1 MLRRHVLTAAAGILG
16 AGVLPLG
23 RALAQEEATS
33 SLVIPP
39 REVPIAAAIP
49 AGQIHVMPDDF
60 ALYWT
65 LPGGRAIRYAVGV
78 GRDDLYEAGTFVI
91 QAKKEWP
98 SWTPTPGMLEREP
111 EVYGK
116 WADGMPG
123 GVDNPLGARALYLFK
138 DGYDTFLRIHGT
150 NRPETIGT
158 AVSNGCARLVNDQ
171 MTELYEKVPL
181 ETTVFLYP
189 KAGQLRGTDHSGG

>member
-1 MLRRHVLTAAAGILG
+1 MRRRYFLTGTLGVLG
-16 AGVLPLG
+16 AGTLPLG
-23 RALAQEEATS
+23 VARAQDAEAQA
-33 SLVIPP
+33 IAMPP
-39 REVPIAAAIP
+39 REVAIAEGIP

-65 LPGGRAIRYAVGV
+65 LPGGRAIRYGVGV
-78 GRDDLYEAGTFVI
+78 GRDNLYEAGTFVI

-123 GVDNPLGARALYLFK
+123 GEDNPLGARALYLFK

-150 NRPETIGT
+150 NRPGTIGT

-171 MTELYEKVPL
+171 IIELYEKVPL

-189 KAGQLRGTDHSGG
+189 KAGQPVGAGHSHS

>member
-1 MLRRHVLTAAAGILG
+1 MLRRHFLTGAAGTLG
-16 AGVLPLG
+16 AGAFPFG
-23 RALAQEEATS
+23 WASAQEEATPS
-33 SLVIPP
+33 SVIPP
-39 REVPIAAAIP
+39 REVPIAAGIP

-65 LPGGRAIRYAVGV
+65 LPGARALRYAVGV
-78 GRDDLYEAGTFVI
+78 GRDDLYEAGTFLI

-123 GVDNPLGARALYLFK
+123 GIDNPLGARALYLFK

-150 NRPETIGT
+150 NAPSTIGT
-158 AVSNGCARLVNDQ
+158 AVSNGCARLVNEQ
-171 MTELYEKVPL
+171 IIELYEMVPL
-181 ETTVFLYP
+181 ETKVFLYP
-189 KAGQLRGTDHSGG
+189 KAGMA

>member
-1 MLRRHVLTAAAGILG
+1 MQRRHFLTGTLGVLG
-16 AGVLPLG
+16 AGTLPFG
-23 RALAQEEATS
+23 AARAQDAEAQA
-33 SLVIPP
+33 IAMPP
-39 REVPIAAAIP
+39 REVAIAEGIP

-65 LPGGRAIRYAVGV
+65 LPGGRAIRYGVGV
-78 GRDDLYEAGTFVI
+78 GRDNLYEAGTFVI

-111 EVYGK
+111 EVYSK

-123 GVDNPLGARALYLFK
+123 GEDNPLGARALYLFK

-150 NRPETIGT
+150 NRPSTIGT

-171 MTELYEKVPL
+171 IIELYEKVPL
-181 ETTVFLYP
+181 KTTVFLYP
-189 KAGQLRGTDHSGG
+189 KAGQPIGSGHSHG